1 MELNRLQEIVASDSI
16 FDVSYNGVNVWVNRI
31 HEDGKTATVDLRG
44 PSEERSEVDISELKE
59 H

>member
-1 MELNRLQEIVASDSI
+1 MELNRLKEIVSSASI
-16 FDVSYNGVNVWVNRI
+16 FDISYNGVDVWVDRV